1 MTFTPAQLGLLATY
15 FFERPDLQANY
26 TKIAQAVYDFV
37 ALGDPYD
44 FKLVLEFVKGANVAG
59 DVKGEDLEYMVQKA
73 IFHGEK
79 AIAAK

>member
-1 MTFTPAQLGLLATY
+1 MKFTPAQLGLLAAY

-26 TKIAQAVYDFV
+26 TKIVQAVYDFV

-59 DVKGEDLEYMVQKA
+59 EVKGEDLEYLVQKS
-73 IFHGEK
+73 IFWAEK
-79 AIAAK
+79 